1 MKTLR
6 QSLSDLRGKRD
17 ESNDDQEHSVDVV
30 PGFDNIVPKAEAK
43 APARKGNKVTFKR
56 GGN

>member
-30 PGFDNIVPKAEAK
+30 PGFDIIPNAK
-43 APARKGNKVTFKR
+43 EERPARVGSKVTFKR